1 MEMLQEI
8 KKSLLCND
16 GTELFAYTIHQIQ
29 LFFFQFRF
37 RFMSQTITL
46 YVDGACRGN
55 PGLGG
60 WGAYVIT
67 EQGEHKLFGGEP
79 DTTNNRMELTAAIEG
94 ISFCPPDAQLIV
106 WTDSNYVKQGI
117 TEWIHGWKRK
127 TGKMLKILTYG
138 KNSMPFVRVEILNG
152 TGLKAMQD
160 MQVMKWLTNLRI

>member
-1 MEMLQEI
+1 
-8 KKSLLCND
+8 
-16 GTELFAYTIHQIQ
+16 
-29 LFFFQFRF
+29 
-37 RFMSQTITL
+37 MSQTITL

-127 TGKMLKILTYG
+127 IGKMLKILTYG
-138 KNSMPFVRVEILNG
+138 KNLMLFAQVEILSG
-152 TGLKAMQD
+152 IGLKAMQD
-160 MQVMKWLTNLRI
+160 ILAMKWQTNLQI